1 MDKKALIAVI
11 QGAISTPS
19 TYKGLKT
26 AGQAYLEAVGTE
38 REQVAA
44 EVLIEEAK
52 ADVTTVDELI
62 AFAGSP
68 VGTEVFGQEAAK
80 QLEVHGRK
88 LKTEG
93 VRYCDCD
100 ACKAALAS
108 SKYGH
113 LLLE

>member
-11 QGAISTPS
+11 QGVISAPS
-19 TYKGLKT
+19 AYKGLKT

-80 QLEVHGRK
+80 KLEVHGRK

-93 VRYCDCD
+93 ARYCDCD
-100 ACKAALAS
+100 ACKAALAI

-113 LLLE
+113 LLLA

>member
-1 MDKKALIAVI
+1 MDKKSLIAVI

-26 AGQAYLEAVGTE
+26 AGQVYLEAVGTE

-80 QLEVHGRK
+80 KLEVHGRK
-88 LKTEG
+88 L
-93 VRYCDCD
+93 
-100 ACKAALAS
+100 
-108 SKYGH
+108 
-113 LLLE
+113 

>member
-11 QGAISTPS
+11 QGVISTPS

-80 QLEVHGRK
+80 
-88 LKTEG
+88 
-93 VRYCDCD
+93 
-100 ACKAALAS
+100 
-108 SKYGH
+108 YGH
-113 LLLE
+113 LLLA

>member
-11 QGAISTPS
+11 QGVISTPS

-62 AFAGSP
+62 
-68 VGTEVFGQEAAK
+68 EVFGQEAAK
-80 QLEVHGRK
+80 KLEVHGRK

-93 VRYCDCD
+93 ARYCDCD
-100 ACKAALAS
+100 ACKAALAI

>member
-80 QLEVHGRK
+80 NLEAHGRQ
-88 LKTEG
+88 LKSEG
-93 VRYCDCD
+93 TRYCDCD
-100 ACKAALAS
+100 ACRAALAIN
-108 SKYGH
+108 KYGH